1 MRRSRDDG
9 GTLGNLWFVLA
20 GGREDGDENSQGPA
34 QGVCACVFSGS
45 CPPAT
50 KEFVPLMHCLLEA
63 GHSPLRHSPYKPS
76 AHLHSLWQSVL
87 TDKCF

>member
-1 MRRSRDDG
+1 M
-9 GTLGNLWFVLA
+9 WFVLA
-20 GGREDGDENSQGPA
+20 GGREGGDENSQGPA

-63 GHSPLRHSPYKPS
+63 VHSPLRQSPYKQHSVPR
-76 AHLHSLWQSVL
+76 HSLWQSVL
-87 TDKCF
+87 AEKCI